1 MTYDVELKYYFELY
15 DNHGQFKRPT
25 GEDLLDFQNR
35 YHDEV
40 MKAKVEKRKMKK
52 HLDLQGSK
60 NFVEFQPALFSAV
73 MINHSLQSTAFASKP
88 LSASRHVASGST
100 SLHQKV
106 LSVGTQSTQSQPPQI
121 PSTPTTTSMVI
132 PVGFKNLGNSCYINS
147 ILQCMIAIDLFSSSI
162 LTGELDKT
170 AALKSCLL
178 QSPTT
183 SILQDYCD
191 LVRSVFSERKPSTKK
206 TSDAI
211 IRKIY
216 GKTVPNFF
224 RHGHQDAH
232 EFLTLGLLDRFQGE
246 LNFFSSTPT
255 SSPSSVSFSSSAP
268 SLSCSFSSSSSSFY
282 SFAGS
287 SSSSILSPVD
297 VISKQTFSPNLQNF
311 IFKSFFGVETS
322 ILRCQD
328 CSKESITDHDFS
340 VLSLPFPP
348 DQFQTDFETKSLSH
362 LDLFKHFTKVENL
375 QDDLPCPYCPKSS
388 LCATIPI
395 RTNGRTKQICIQEPP
410 SILVV
415 HLKRFNN
422 SCAKKQQFV
431 SFPEE
436 LDISMILSKPI
447 DTLLCA
453 PIMYD
458 LKATSQHHGQSIA
471 DGHYTSTVKVT
482 FCSYFPSFYILNI

>member
-1 MTYDVELKYYFELY
+1 MLGNHLRKIPLYEGQNWNHLYSMTYDVELKYYFELY
-15 DNHGQFKRPT
+15 DNHGQFKRPI

-52 HLDLQGSK
+52 HLDLKGSK
-60 NFVEFQPALFSAV
+60 NFVEFQPALFSAR
-73 MINHSLQSTAFASKP
+73 MTKHSLQSTAFASRS
-88 LSASRHVASGST
+88 LSAIRHVAPGSKT
-100 SLHQKV
+100 LHQKV
-106 LSVGTQSTQSQPPQI
+106 LSVGTQSTQSQPSQF
-121 PSTPTTTSMVI
+121 PSTPTTTSMVT

-170 AALKSCLL
+170 AAPKSCFL
-178 QSPTT
+178 QTPTT

-191 LVRSVFSERKPSTKK
+191 LVRTVFSKREATTKR
-206 TSDAI
+206 TSDQI

-216 GKTVPNFF
+216 GKTVPIFF
-224 RHGHQDAH
+224 RPGHQDAH
-232 EFLTLGLLDRFQGE
+232 EFLTSGLLDRFQGE
-246 LNFFSSTPT
+246 LDFYSAAPN

-268 SLSCSFSSSSSSFY
+268 SVTCDGTS
-282 SFAGS
+282 GR
-287 SSSSILSPVD
+287 
-297 VISKQTFSPNLQNF
+297 TFGLNLQNF
-311 IFKSFFGVETS
+311 ICKSFFGIETS

-328 CSKESITDHDFS
+328 CSTETITDHDFS

-348 DQFQTDFETKSLSH
+348 DQFQTDFEAKSLSH
-362 LDLFKHFTKVENL
+362 LDLFEHFTKVENL

-395 RTNGRTKQICIQEPP
+395 RTTGRTKQISIQEPP

-422 SCAKKQQFV
+422 FCAKKQQFV

-453 PIMYD
+453 SMMYD
-458 LKATSQHHGQSIA
+458 LKATSEHHGQSIA

-482 FCSYFPSFYILNI
+482 LYSYIHSFYILNV